1 MITKET
7 VISKLDEFKAYSI
20 KQKPNFETQYTA
32 LMQPLYSAVN
42 TYFNTEPK
50 GIKEALENYVHQS
63 YCDTFT
69 RNVVYEK
76 PVSVDLPTDYPT
88 GYDDIRLC
96 FYTFP
101 LLEITKEAFHGAW
114 VEGVPEQPKADGGGS
129 TGTPEPLNNTLIDQ
143 WLPEVTNAPNDDVKR
158 VKTLNDWF
166 INAGGSV
173 NMVNL
178 LEDQG
183 VIVSAPDT
191 QKTARLIYIEH
202 HLLEVI
208 KTRNFN
214 VYIPTYLKG

>member
-1 MITKET
+1 MISKET
-7 VISKLDEFKAYSI
+7 VVSKLDEFKAYSI
-20 KQKPNFETQYTA
+20 KQKPNFEAQYKA
-32 LMQPLYSAVN
+32 LMVPLYSAVE
-42 TYFNTEPK
+42 TYFSTEPN
-50 GIKEALENYVHQS
+50 GMKEALENYVHQS

-69 RNVVYEK
+69 RNVKYEK
-76 PVSVDLPTDYPT
+76 PVPVDYPTDYPT

-101 LLEITKEAFHGAW
+101 LLKTTKEQFHAAW
-114 VEGVPEQPKADGGGS
+114 VEDVPETPTADGGGS
-129 TGTPEPLNNTLIDQ
+129 TGTPKPLNNTLIDK
-143 WLPEVTNAPNDDVKR
+143 WLLEVTAAPEDDVKR

-166 INAGGSV
+166 INAGGTG

-183 VIVSAPDT
+183 VIISAPDT

-208 KTRNFN
+208 KARNFN
-214 VYIPTYLKG
+214 VYVPTYLKG